1 MIEERI
7 SRFVVEELHAP
18 TEGLTPE
25 FRLIEGGVIDSLGIM
40 HLVSF
45 IESEYGITVDDEE
58 LVSDNF
64 GSIREIARFVES
76 KSASFPA

>member
-1 MIEERI
+1 VIEDRI
-7 SRFVVEELHAP
+7 RRFIVEELHAP
-18 TEGLTPE
+18 TEELSPE
-25 FRLIEGGVIDSLGIM
+25 FPLIEGGVVDSLGIM

-64 GSIREIARFVES
+64 GSIREIARFVGS
-76 KSASFPA
+76 KTASSI